1 MNAKQALTI
10 LLLTVV
16 HCESPCHTC
25 SPLLE
30 PALLRGEPVVNFLSA
45 TLGDHM
51 VLQRAPHEAVVWGS
65 ASSGVKVST
74 TFKGQT
80 FTAIADK
87 DGIWR
92 QKLPATSA
100 SLKAYTIDFS
110 ASSGETASLKDVL
123 FGDVYI
129 CGGQSNMEFIM
140 HHIENS
146 TAEIQKA
153 NNYSNIRLFT
163 VGQGTQS
170 TTPLLDLQ
178 TVEQRWAVADNLTV
192 AGGVGFGEV
201 RKHGYFSAV
210 CWFFG
215 QRISDYTNGD
225 LPVGLISSNW
235 GGTKVEL
242 WSTTGAFAACN
253 RTSPNGNLFNAMINP
268 YTVGPMAV
276 AGFAWYQGEANTKN
290 QASADDYACLFP
302 AMISAWRS
310 AFGNT
315 SAYFGFIQ
323 LSTYCRLHRVLSIP
337 EMREAQMKALE
348 LDMVGYATNADH
360 GDGCNIHPPAKQ
372 FCGKRLGT
380 SALALL
386 YGVKLP
392 WRSPSFVSAK
402 FYISGLQAGA
412 QVILKD
418 VVGELEAIYPFNY
431 VPGLNCTAQVPGTCG
446 WAALEIT
453 GLGWINATI
462 SIWGSTLLLE
472 ASLPTSDAFTSVIG
486 TAYGWA
492 PIPMLSIY
500 DKSTGLPVLPWNQS
514 TIKIAK
520 SQEY

>member
-1 MNAKQALTI
+1 MRAKHAFAI
-10 LLLTVV
+10 LFVAVV
-16 HCESPCHTC
+16 HCGPTDYDPSP
-25 SPLLE
+25 PLE
-30 PALLRGEPVVNFLSA
+30 PALLKGQPVVNFLSA

-51 VLQRAPHEAVVWGS
+51 VLQRAPHQAIVWGS
-65 ASSGVKVST
+65 TQSGVKVTT
-74 TFKGQT
+74 TFNGQT
-80 FTAIADK
+80 FTTIADK

-129 CGGQSNMEFIM
+129 CGGQSNMKFPLPFA
-140 HHIENS
+140 ENA

-153 NNYSNIRLFT
+153 NNYPNIRLFT
-163 VGQGTQS
+163 VGQKTQS
-170 TTPLLDLQ
+170 TTPLIDLQ
-178 TVEQRWAVADNLTV
+178 TIEQRWAVASNLTV
-192 AGGVGFGEV
+192 AGTGW
-201 RKHGYFSAV
+201 FSAV

-215 QRISDYTNGD
+215 QRISDYAGGD
-225 LPVGLISSNW
+225 FPIGLISNNW

-242 WSTTGAFAACN
+242 WSTTDAFATCN

-268 YTVGPMAV
+268 YTVGPMALT
-276 AGFAWYQGEANTKN
+276 GFTWYQGESNTNN
-290 QASADDYACLFP
+290 QVSADAYACLFP

-310 AFGNT
+310 AFGIP

-323 LSTYCRLHRVLSIP
+323 LSTWCGQVLGIP

-360 GDGCNIHPPAKQ
+360 GDGCNVHPPPKQ

-380 SALALL
+380 SALALQ
-386 YGVKLP
+386 YGAKMP

-402 FYISGLQAGA
+402 FFISGLSVGA
-412 QVILKD
+412 EVILKD
-418 VVGELEAIYPFNY
+418 VVGELEAIYPFNNI
-431 VPGLNCTAQVPGTCG
+431 PDLNCSAHEHGTCG
-446 WAALEIT
+446 WAALQIT
-453 GLGWINATI
+453 SAGWVNATI
-462 SIWGSTLLLE
+462 SITAKNTLMLT
-472 ASLPTSDAFTSVIG
+472 ASLPASDDFTSVIG

-492 PIPMLSIY
+492 PIPMMSIY

-514 TIKIAK
+514 ETKNVK
-520 SQEY
+520 SQKYM